1 MVAATAPLRASS
13 ARLPAKAQRAPAG
26 TGWAR
31 DRAVIGYEWTMT
43 VTRLLAR
50 PMLAS
55 MFVVGGI
62 NALKDSEAAAERAK
76 PVTDAAL
83 PLAHKVA
90 PNAPIPDD
98 PKTLVRI
105 NAGVQIAAGLALA
118 TGRMPRL
125 SSLALAATLVPTT
138 AAGHRFWEEKDP
150 ARKSEQRIHF
160 FKNVSALG
168 GLMIAAVD
176 TEGRPGLAWRAK
188 RAAADVRKEAKHVRK
203 AAKREAKLAR
213 KSV

>member
-1 MVAATAPLRASS
+1 M
-13 ARLPAKAQRAPAG
+13 
-26 TGWAR
+26 GWAR

-62 NALKDSEAAAERAK
+62 NALKDSDAAAERAK
-76 PVTDAAL
+76 PVTDATL

-90 PNAPIPDD
+90 PNVPIPDD

-138 AAGHRFWEEKDP
+138 AAGHRFWEESDK
-150 ARKSEQRIHF
+150 ARKAEQRIHF